1 MEQPSMSQPSGF
13 SGNMHAGP
21 GLVGPA
27 QTSDS
32 RGELT
37 GDTCLSL
44 DMFINSDEVITSQWS
59 EGTCEC
65 TPAVHSS
72 NKVLS
77 LTAEGR
83 TRLLNSELTTKD
95 LYNDGNI
102 IAGKALSSSI
112 SCNSPLQ
119 YLCNADCVESSL
131 DIDVGQGQSVHISRL
146 LSQFLLHGLQ
156 LHQEIKNSMD
166 EGDKPKK
173 GKGSIKGRKGKQV
186 TVTLV
191 CPVGFNQI
199 QRAALVA
206 AAEQAEIAIKNMFNR
221 AVAVVAGG
229 LYAASRGKG
238 SDTILGALREKQQDP
253 TVLYL
258 NIFNLAGGDST
269 GDTIFYEAALVRCE
283 GGEGARQAGSRL
295 GYERLNTLTT
305 RGGVVPVGS
314 GGNVADHLKTVVSAL
329 LASKKLT
336 STSVSTVILDGLL
349 VRGQKQGQKQG
360 QMQGGQLKEVSVEAL
375 GLPVSVYTH
384 RANVVDAAQGACI
397 LSAAELESSKQYLQM
412 NDGAWKIAYLVR
424 VLYREFCQLL

>member
-1 MEQPSMSQPSGF
+1 MSQPSGF
-13 SGNMHAGP
+13 SGNVHAGP

-59 EGTCEC
+59 EGSCEC
-65 TPAVHSS
+65 TSAVHSS

-77 LTAEGR
+77 MTAEGR

-102 IAGKALSSSI
+102 IVGKALSSSI
-112 SCNSPLQ
+112 SCSSPLQ

-131 DIDVGQGQSVHISRL
+131 DIDVGQGQSLHISRL

-173 GKGSIKGRKGKQV
+173 GKGFIKGRKGKQV
-186 TVTLV
+186 AVTLV

-206 AAEQAEIAIKNMFNR
+206 AAEQAEIAIKNVFNR

-238 SDTILGALREKQQDP
+238 SDTILGALREKKQDP

-258 NIFNLAGGDST
+258 NIFTLAGGDSP
-269 GDTIFYEAALVRCE
+269 AL
-283 GGEGARQAGSRL
+283 AGRPPL
-295 GYERLNTLTT
+295 A
-305 RGGVVPVGS
+305 
-314 GGNVADHLKTVVSAL
+314 VA
-329 LASKKLT
+329 
-336 STSVSTVILDGLL
+336 
-349 VRGQKQGQKQG
+349 
-360 QMQGGQLKEVSVEAL
+360 
-375 GLPVSVYTH
+375 
-384 RANVVDAAQGACI
+384 AAQGRPGPRGAGRRWH
-397 LSAAELESSKQYLQM
+397 AALAFR
-412 NDGAWKIAYLVR
+412 G
-424 VLYREFCQLL
+424 CQRRMALPGRHR